1 MGLTKLEKIEQA
13 VLELTEEEQA
23 KFRQWFAEFDA
34 RVFDEKLE
42 RDAKSGKFD
51 ERAKRARAAHKAGLT
66 REI

>member
-1 MGLTKLEKIEQA
+1 MTKLETIEKA
-13 VLELTEEEQA
+13 VLELSADEQA
-23 KFRQWFAEFDA
+23 KFRQWFAEYDA

-42 RDAKSGKFD
+42 RDAKAGKLD